1 MVDLALDMHQHHF
14 ILWIIFVRQ
23 GQRPE
28 DKSIDILFAIFSL
41 SWDIIKLE
49 MNRFSEKHSHCFL
62 IIAFRLLNI
71 FAETIIHM

>member
-41 SWDIIKLE
+41 S
-49 MNRFSEKHSHCFL
+49 
-62 IIAFRLLNI
+62 
-71 FAETIIHM
+71 